1 MDARQR
7 YDAKRPLLSFRL
19 PRDDVDRFDAWRLGQ
34 AQPLTRAAGLERLV
48 SEALR
53 NGHEPDMEPAPIDT
67 IVP

>member
-1 MDARQR
+1 
-7 YDAKRPLLSFRL
+7 
-19 PRDDVDRFDAWRLGQ
+19 LGQ